1 MKVTQENIGRYL
13 PQKHPFI
20 MVDSL
25 VDATE
30 TGFES
35 QFTVRTDNIFL
46 EDDTLMEP
54 SLIENIAQTCGAG
67 FGFLQSHGA
76 GEPRLGFIGAITK
89 LMVHK
94 LPRLHDLIETKVSI
108 VYSMENIFVAKGEN
122 FCNGERLLECE
133 MKIVL
138 N

>member
-1 MKVTQENIGRYL
+1 
-13 PQKHPFI
+13 

>member
-1 MKVTQENIGRYL
+1 MKVTQENIDKYL
-13 PQKHPFI
+13 PQKRPFI

-25 VDATE
+25 INATE

-46 EDDTLMEP
+46 EGDTLTEP

-67 FGFLQSHGA
+67 FGYLQSHGS

-89 LMVHK
+89 LTVHN
-94 LPRLHDLIETKVSI
+94 LPRLNDLIDTKVTI

-122 FCNGERLLECE
+122 SCNGTPLLECE